1 MTSLG
6 NIYQSIEILSKEK
19 GIDPQIIRDAVKDA
33 MLVAARKH
41 FHANEELVA
50 EMEEGTGA
58 IQIFG
63 VKKVADPVTD
73 PDKEI
78 SLEDA
83 RKLNP
88 EIEIGGEIRTAKSL
102 DALGP
107 NLGADLQAGDSA
119 KGARSRA
126 RKYLFRIL
134 RPRGRAGDVRRQAHG
149 RSRIWCATW
158 ARPKP
163 GFSRKSNR
171 AWKASAWATAS
182 AA

>member
-63 VKKVADPVTD
+63 VKRVADPVTD

-78 SLEDA
+78 SLEA
-83 RKLNP
+83 AQKHNP
-88 EIEIGGEIRTAKSL
+88 AVEIGGEIRFPKPL
-102 DALGP
+102 DALGRIS
-107 NLGADLQAGDSA
+107 AQTFKQVILQ
-119 KGARSRA
+119 K
-126 RKYLFRIL
+126 
-134 RPRGRAGDVRRQAHG
+134 VREAEREN
-149 RSRIWCATW
+149 I
-158 ARPKP
+158 
-163 GFSRKSNR
+163 FSEFSGGGGELVTCVVKRL
-171 AWKASAWATAS
+171 A
-182 AA
+182 